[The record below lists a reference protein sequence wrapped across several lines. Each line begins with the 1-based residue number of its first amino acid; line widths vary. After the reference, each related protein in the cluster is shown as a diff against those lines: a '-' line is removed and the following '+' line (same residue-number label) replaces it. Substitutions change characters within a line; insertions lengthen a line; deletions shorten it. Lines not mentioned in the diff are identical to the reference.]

1 MIVTA
6 PIPVCGRF
14 PLIKMT
20 ISRLKRQSITP
31 IVLGHEK
38 EAEDI
43 AKEFDCEFISIDN
56 DPLGNKWNKG
66 FQASKNYNA
75 DAVMLMGSSDW
86 CSDEYIERCK
96 ENTKDYGMIGQVGC
110 HFADVSDQIRLVHWK
125 GYKDSLR
132 YNEPIGIGRFMN
144 RDFMDAINWNPFN
157 PTINSGL
164 DWSMWIKAM
173 RTNQKIGILECDK
186 SVQLLSIST
195 NKWSNKHK
203 FTDHWTG
210 ALKSERCD
218 VAMLDK
224 EFSELKELLFKF
236 KL

>member
-14 PLIKMT
+14 PLIRMT

-75 DAVMLMGSSDW
+75 DAVIFMGSSDW
-86 CSDEYIERCK
+86 CSDGYIERCK

-132 YNEPIGIGRFMN
+132 HNEPIGIGRFLN
-144 RDFMDAINWNPFN
+144 REFMDVMNWNPFN

-203 FTDHWTG
+203 FNDHWTG
-210 ALKSERCD
+210 PLKSERCD
-218 VAMLDK
+218 LALLEK
-224 EFSELKELLFKF
+224 EFSELKELL
-236 KL
+236 